1 MQFCS
6 RVLTVAHIR
15 TYTHTGFQYG
25 GYGRFSPGVR
35 DRRSGRGLGWPRLVI
50 PWWLMNGGTD
60 GSFVPVMELAT
71 ALWEED

>member
-1 MQFCS
+1 MKFHS
-6 RVLTVAHIR
+6 SVLAA
-15 TYTHTGFQYG
+15 THTMVSGFQYG
-25 GYGRFSPGVR
+25 GYGRCGSGVWTGAVGG
-35 DRRSGRGLGWPRLVI
+35 DLGWLRQVI